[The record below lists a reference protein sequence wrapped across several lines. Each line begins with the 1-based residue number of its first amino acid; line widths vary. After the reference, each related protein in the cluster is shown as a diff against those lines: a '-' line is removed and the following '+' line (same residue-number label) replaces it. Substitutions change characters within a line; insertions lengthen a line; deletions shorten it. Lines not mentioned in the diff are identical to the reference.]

1 MPQSPRVCADCPVRD
16 QAVCAALDEAE
27 LAELASIGQHRS
39 YTRGQTIFAAGDDS
53 IACATLISG
62 AAKISAIDAAGTERI
77 VALVHPAGFLGQL
90 FAGTAK
96 HDVTALSDARL
107 CVFPR
112 EGFERLMDRH
122 PRLTRSILERTLA
135 ELDASR
141 ALADLLG
148 RRDVKARLAGLLL
161 ALARAASPSPC
172 GMAEEFDL
180 ELSREEMA
188 SLLGTTIET
197 ISRRLTE
204 LERGGIIERKGARGI
219 RLRHAPSLS
228 STAAE

>member
-122 PRLTRSILERTLA
+122 PKLTRSILERTLA

-219 RLRHAPSLS
+219 RLRDAPSLS